1 MVRRL
6 DAQLATNLSRAAGLS
21 IRLINYRS
29 FTTGAVDQLTSVH
42 SAGLADGHYAVAHIQ
57 PLDLF
62 VASFPLFT
70 NTGEAIA
77 LIEARLPA
85 AQSTVRSARSS
96 TAC

>member
-1 MVRRL
+1 M
-6 DAQLATNLSRAAGLS
+6 DAKLATNLSQAAGGCLS
-21 IRLINYRS
+21 GLIDYRS
-29 FTTGAVDQLTSVH
+29 FTTAAVDQLTSVH

-77 LIEARLPA
+77 LIEARA
-85 AQSTVRSARSS
+85 AGGTDRQ
-96 TAC
+96 